1 MKSDKSTNPE
11 VKFHEAT
18 HIACPVFPPMSVEG
32 VESLTREVKERLAS
46 DAAWASALW
55 DRVRDEL
62 LLQAGGKEILAE
74 RAIAAAEEQAST
86 AERQRKAT
94 VEAAQRRWRTTDTST
109 PLASLAFWLNF
120 QNANGTFR
128 VGRRDEREDAFV
140 TPQHAPRAAA
150 DNIRQVAEFLRV
162 HAEEG
167 NHLWVLPESIDAVA
181 LAVEDGCALWERL
194 AERFAFPVTLA
205 WRFGTDAATTYY
217 LFRGQA
223 PVKGDFVIVPGL
235 SIVRKTVVPLPC
247 RDKDEVCRWVTD
259 PVMFGAALTGEQ
271 ADLPS
276 LPVAFTDAL
285 RNVAATELRFRATYF
300 GMLLQK

>member
-94 VEAAQRRWRTTDTST
+94 VEAAQRRWRTTNTST
-109 PLASLAFWLNF
+109 PMASLTFWLNY
-120 QNANGTFR
+120 ASASGTFR
-128 VGRRDEREDAFV
+128 LGRRDPHDGSFV
-140 TPQHAPRAAA
+140 TPQHAPRASA
-150 DNIRQVAEFLRV
+150 DNVAQVAEYLRV
-162 HAEEG
+162 HSEG
-167 NHLWVLPESIDAVA
+167 THLWVLPESIDAVA
-181 LAVEDGCALWERL
+181 LAVEDGCSLWPKFT
-194 AERFAFPVTLA
+194 ERFALPVTLA
-205 WRFGTDAATTYY
+205 WRFGTGAPTTFY
-217 LFRGQA
+217 LLRGQA

-259 PVMFGAALTGEQ
+259 PSTFGAGLAGDQ

-285 RNVAATELRFRATYF
+285 RNVAATELRFRREYF
-300 GMLLQK
+300 TMMLEK